1 MSVTTVRKSNNVF
14 EGLRQTGIRPGLVV
28 AFIIAVA
35 LIFFEMFNYSTTD
48 FALRD
53 LLGDLRFVGIRW
65 SVMLSIAFC
74 AIDFAGIARLF
85 TPEDSSNE
93 PKEVWFLFGAWLMA
107 ATMNAALTWWG
118 VSMAIANHH
127 VQGTAVVDAATI
139 QTVVPLFVAIMVWTI
154 RILLI
159 GTISVA
165 GDKFLWGHARGRSA
179 SRSTSGASKRT
190 QRPAAGAA
198 GAYPVS
204 PSARRAAGRSQVSY
218 DSDSTSSEPTYHNS
232 RQF

>member
-1 MSVTTVRKSNNVF
+1 MSVTTVRKNNNIF
-14 EGLRQTGIRPGLVV
+14 EGLRHSGIRPGLVV

-53 LLGDLRFVGIRW
+53 LLGELRFFGIQW
-65 SVMLSIAFC
+65 SVMLSVAFC

-118 VSMAIANHH
+118 VSMAIANHY
-127 VQGTAVVDAATI
+127 VQGSAVVDPGTI

-165 GDKFLWGHARGRSA
+165 GDKFLWGDTHRRSK
-179 SRSTSGASKRT
+179 SSSKSSSSQR
-190 QRPAAGAA
+190 QRPATSSST
-198 GAYPVS
+198 YPVS
-204 PSARRAAGRSQVSY
+204 PSARHAAGRSQTSY
-218 DSDSTSSEPTYHNS
+218 GSSTAGQSEPTYHNAK
-232 RQF
+232 QF

>member
-1 MSVTTVRKSNNVF
+1 MSVTTVRKSNNIF
-14 EGLRQTGIRPGLVV
+14 EGLQRSGVRPGLVLP
-28 AFIIAVA
+28 FIIAVA
-35 LIFFEMFNYSTTD
+35 LLFFEMFNYSTTD

-53 LLGDLRFVGIRW
+53 LLGDLRFFGIQW

-74 AIDFAGIARLF
+74 AIDFAGVARLF

-93 PKEVWFLFGAWLMA
+93 PKEVWFLFGAWLLA

-118 VSMAIANHH
+118 VSMAIANHY
-127 VQGTAVVDAATI
+127 VQGSAVVDPGTI

-165 GDKFLWGHARGRSA
+165 GDKFLWGDTRRQSVSSRPSNANQGSHLPA
-179 SRSTSGASKRT
+179 SGTTS
-190 QRPAAGAA
+190 
-198 GAYPVS
+198 AYPVS
-204 PSARRAAGRSQVSY
+204 PSARHAAGRSQ
-218 DSDSTSSEPTYHNS
+218 SSNARETTYHNTQ
-232 RQF
+232 QF

>member
-1 MSVTTVRKSNNVF
+1 MSVTTVRKSNNIF
-14 EGLRQTGIRPGLVV
+14 EGLRQSGIRPGLVV

-53 LLGDLRFVGIRW
+53 LLGDLRFFGIRW

-74 AIDFAGIARLF
+74 AIDFAGVARLF
-85 TPEDSSNE
+85 TPEDSSDE
-93 PKEVWFLFGAWLMA
+93 PKEVWFLFGAWLLA

-118 VSMAIANHH
+118 VSMAIANHY
-127 VQGTAVVDAATI
+127 VEGSAVVDAATI

-165 GDKFLWGHARGRSA
+165 GDKFLWGHTSSRSQA
-179 SRSTSGASKRT
+179 SRRGSSSQRAA
-190 QRPAAGAA
+190 RPASSAA
-198 GAYPVS
+198 SAYPVS
-204 PSARRAAGRSQVSY
+204 PSARRAAGRSQSSY
-218 DSDSTSSEPTYHNS
+218 DGETTYHNT

>member
-1 MSVTTVRKSNNVF
+1 MSVSTIRNKYNVF
-14 EGLRQTGIRPGLVV
+14 EGLRQSGVRPSLIV
-28 AFIIAVA
+28 AAIIAVA

-53 LLGDLRFVGIRW
+53 LLGDLRFFGIRW
-65 SVMLSIAFC
+65 SVMLSVAFC

-93 PKEVWFLFGAWLMA
+93 PKEVWFLFGAWLLA

-118 VSMAIANHH
+118 VSMAIANHY
-127 VQGTAVVDAATI
+127 VQGSAVVDPGTI
-139 QTVVPLFVAIMVWTI
+139 QKAVPLFVAGMVWII

-165 GDKFLWGHARGRSA
+165 GDKFLWGHTRKKS
-179 SRSTSGASKRT
+179 SRSSSKPRSSSRAS
-190 QRPAAGAA
+190 QRSSSSSSPTRS
-198 GAYPVS
+198 YPVS
-204 PSARRAAGRSQVSY
+204 PSARRAASRSQ
-218 DSDSTSSEPTYHNS
+218 SDSSNSEPTYHNT